1 MTSSTSLVPV
11 RASELML
18 GKPAPWP
25 IYSDAGDLLL
35 ARGTLIETQVQLDGL
50 IEKGL
55 YRNADWVSEPDT
67 ESVPLP
73 KARDVLRKKLGGKR
87 PLRPSAAVRGE
98 HRIITPEEVRWQI
111 GDTLWL
117 QPQDDLSAR
126 HGVTL
131 IGAIAG
137 KSILV
142 SAPVKEGRHLFLR
155 EGQVFV
161 VRTLVGK
168 RAYAFASQLL
178 KSQQTPFVYLH
189 LSWPREVRC
198 TVIRQDTRV
207 PVSAEGFVTLGAAE
221 PVAASVIDLSS
232 SGASLV
238 APLPPGGHA
247 PRPGV
252 TGSLRFSAGVA
263 EKELN
268 LSLPLVLRAAESF
281 GDPDYMKYGVEFT
294 ELSTHDRLI
303 LSAYVFQEL
312 SARD

>member
-155 EGQVFV
+155 EGRCSWCVPWLASALMPLRRNCSSRSRRRSSTCIFP
-161 VRTLVGK
+161 G
-168 RAYAFASQLL
+168 RA
-178 KSQQTPFVYLH
+178 
-189 LSWPREVRC
+189 RC
-198 TVIRQDTRV
+198 
-207 PVSAEGFVTLGAAE
+207 AA
-221 PVAASVIDLSS
+221 
-232 SGASLV
+232 
-238 APLPPGGHA
+238 
-247 PRPGV
+247 R
-252 TGSLRFSAGVA
+252 
-263 EKELN
+263 
-268 LSLPLVLRAAESF
+268 
-281 GDPDYMKYGVEFT
+281 
-294 ELSTHDRLI
+294 
-303 LSAYVFQEL
+303 
-312 SARD
+312 